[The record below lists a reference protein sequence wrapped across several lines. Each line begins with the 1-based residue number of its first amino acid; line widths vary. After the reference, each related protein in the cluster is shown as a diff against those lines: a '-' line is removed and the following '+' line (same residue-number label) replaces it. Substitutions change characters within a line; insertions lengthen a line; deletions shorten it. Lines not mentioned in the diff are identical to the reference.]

1 MQEVL
6 AQNYTGML
14 IVIGADTMVVLDGKI
29 FGKPRSLSDAKHMLR
44 QLSGRTHEVITAVSV
59 WMIAAPAAEDISL
72 DDALKLYEEAVKLG
86 LSACDL
92 SEQDLDAFLATEE
105 EGESSPVEEGGASTA
120 PTGSTDTTSSADAPA
135 PGEA

>member
-1 MQEVL
+1 M
-6 AQNYTGML
+6 
-14 IVIGADTMVVLDGKI
+14 ADE
-29 FGKPRSLSDAKHMLR
+29 
-44 QLSGRTHEVITAVSV
+44 QGRTFEDVHERLSEIVDEVS
-59 WMIAAPAAEDISL
+59 AEDISL

-105 EGESSPVEEGGASTA
+105 EGVSSPVEEGGASTA

>member
-1 MQEVL
+1 M
-6 AQNYTGML
+6 
-14 IVIGADTMVVLDGKI
+14 ADE
-29 FGKPRSLSDAKHMLR
+29 
-44 QLSGRTHEVITAVSV
+44 QGRTFEDVHERLSEIVDEVS
-59 WMIAAPAAEDISL
+59 AEDISL

-105 EGESSPVEEGGASTA
+105 ETTVEEGGASAT
-120 PTGSTDTTSSADAPA
+120 PTGSTDTTSSADALA

>member
-1 MQEVL
+1 M
-6 AQNYTGML
+6 
-14 IVIGADTMVVLDGKI
+14 ADE
-29 FGKPRSLSDAKHMLR
+29 
-44 QLSGRTHEVITAVSV
+44 QGRTFEDVHERLSEIVDEVS
-59 WMIAAPAAEDISL
+59 AEDISL

-105 EGESSPVEEGGASTA
+105 ETTADAGTDPAATPAAGTDPVGATLVAPRLRTRMSPRLKRAAQA
-120 PTGSTDTTSSADAPA
+120 PPLRSTDTTSSADAPA